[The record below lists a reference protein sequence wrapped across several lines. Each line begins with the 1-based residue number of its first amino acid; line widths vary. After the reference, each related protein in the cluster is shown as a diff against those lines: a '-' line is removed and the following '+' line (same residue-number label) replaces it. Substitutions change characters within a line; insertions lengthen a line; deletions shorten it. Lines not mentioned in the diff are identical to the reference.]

1 MPTLR
6 PSRVHLHDWVA
17 AGLLTPEQAERIMAY
32 EAERAVSDPAPSV
45 PPPPPSSA
53 AAPPAPGSRRPS
65 GVAGA
70 EAIGYVGAALV
81 VSALGRMLS
90 ELWRELTTTGRLSLA
105 GLVAVLALAAATGL
119 HRIQRPALQR
129 LTSVLFSVGV
139 LAVAWFAGLVA
150 DEVIGARGAVISV
163 TASAAAAA
171 LAVPLYVWRPR
182 GLPQATA
189 LAAVLATV
197 LSLLALP
204 ALTPDVYWFGL
215 LAWAVGVAWLLA
227 GLGRWALPA
236 GLAGVLGGVVAL
248 LGVQVATFDGERL
261 AMLLLG
267 VATAGALVGLAVWAD
282 TLHHLVVG
290 AVGLFVL
297 VPQVVFE
304 LFGDA
309 LGAPAALLVV
319 GLLLVLLAVGLGRAG
334 REVRRDGAGADHGD
348 DADADRRDRDEPGG
362 EPR

>member
-1 MPTLR
+1 MAVVHR
-6 PSRVHLHDWVA
+6 PSVSRLDDWVA
-17 AGLLTPEQAERIMAY
+17 AGLLTAEQAERIAAY
-32 EAERAVSDPAPSV
+32 EAEHGVTEP
-45 PPPPPSSA
+45 PPPPPSSP
-53 AAPPAPGSRRPS
+53 PPADRRRSP

-81 VSALGRMLS
+81 VSALGRMLA
-90 ELWRELTTTGRLSLA
+90 ELWRELTTTGRLTLA

-119 HRIQRPALQR
+119 QRMPRPALQR

-150 DEVIGARGAVISV
+150 DEVVGARGAVIAV

-171 LAVPLYVWRPR
+171 FAVPLYLWRPR
-182 GLPQATA
+182 GLPQTTA

-204 ALTPDVYWFGL
+204 TLTPDTFWFGL
-215 LAWAVGVAWLLA
+215 VAWAVGVAWLLA
-227 GLGRWALPA
+227 GLGRWVLPA
-236 GLAGVLGGVVAL
+236 GLAGVLGGAVAL
-248 LGVQVATFDGERL
+248 LGVQFAAFDGERL
-261 AMLLLG
+261 ALLALG
-267 VATAGALVGLAVWAD
+267 VATAGALVGLAVRAD

-290 AVGLFVL
+290 AIGLFVL

-334 REVRRDGAGADHGD
+334 QEVRRQDDAGAV
-348 DADADRRDRDEPGG
+348 RRDRAELGG
-362 EPR
+362 ESR

>member
-1 MPTLR
+1 MPALH
-6 PSRVHLHDWVA
+6 PAPVSRLDDWVA
-17 AGLLTPEQAERIMAY
+17 AGLLDPEQAERIAAY
-32 EAERAVSDPAPSV
+32 EAEHAPAAP
-45 PPPPPSSA
+45 PPPPPSDSF
-53 AAPPAPGSRRPS
+53 PVPTSTRRRPS

-81 VSALGRMLS
+81 VSALGRMLA
-90 ELWRELTTTGRLSLA
+90 ELWRELTTAGRLTLA

-119 HRIQRPALQR
+119 HRIPRPALQR

-139 LAVAWFAGLVA
+139 LAVAWFAGLFA
-150 DEVIGARGAVISV
+150 DEVVGVRGAVIAV
-163 TASAAAAA
+163 TAAAAAAA
-171 LAVPLYVWRPR
+171 LAVPLYLWRPR

-189 LAAVLATV
+189 LAAVLATA
-197 LSLLALP
+197 LSLLSLP
-204 ALTPDVYWFGL
+204 TLTPDTVWFGL
-215 LAWAVGVAWLLA
+215 VAWAIGIAWLLA

-248 LGVQVATFDGERL
+248 LGVQFAAFDGERL
-261 AMLLLG
+261 LLLLLG
-267 VATAGALVGLAVWAD
+267 VATAGALVGLAVRAD

-290 AVGLFVL
+290 AIGLFVL

-334 REVRRDGAGADHGD
+334 QEVRRPGAD
-348 DADADRRDRDEPGG
+348 DRAEPGG
-362 EPR
+362 ERR